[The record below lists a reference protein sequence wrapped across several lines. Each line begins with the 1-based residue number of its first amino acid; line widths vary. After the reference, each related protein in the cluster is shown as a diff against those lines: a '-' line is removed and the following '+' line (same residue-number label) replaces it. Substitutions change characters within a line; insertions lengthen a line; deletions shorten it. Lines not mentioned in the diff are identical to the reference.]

1 MSEAKRR
8 IRPRKRRRTRRRP
21 AKRCAIRKDL
31 AREQIEEKALSEVSE
46 EAERRAID
54 AALNFLSYRQRTG
67 IEVRRKLA
75 SRGFGEATIEAAM
88 RRLGA
93 VGLIDDDAFVGAYV
107 RDRIAHRPMGIRRML
122 QELYVKGIPRD
133 VAHPVIERMLDE
145 EDTDERALAE
155 RVVAK
160 KRLGPAAETA
170 DRSVAKR
177 RVRDQLLRRGFDPRV
192 VRDVVD
198 GLFPDGAARE

>member
-1 MSEAKRR
+1 MDSERVE
-8 IRPRKRRRTRRRP
+8 
-21 AKRCAIRKDL
+21 
-31 AREQIEEKALSEVSE
+31 EQALSEVSE
-46 EAERRAID
+46 ETERRAID

-67 IEVRRKLA
+67 LEVRRKLA
-75 SRGFGEATIEAAM
+75 DRGFGETTIEAAM

-93 VGLIDDDAFVGAYV
+93 VGLIDDEAFVGAYV
-107 RDRIAHRPMGIRRML
+107 RDRLAHRPMGIRRMVR
-122 QELYVKGIPRD
+122 ELYVKGIPRD
-133 VAHPVIERMLDE
+133 VAIPVIEQLFEE

-160 KRLGPAAETA
+160 KRLGPACEPD
-170 DRSVAKR
+170 DRPTAKR

-198 GLFPDGAARE
+198 GLFAGGLVRE